1 MNRKS
6 DPRSEADKAGAANP
20 DLQGEGNYVAG
31 RRYDD
36 ATKRFVDEG
45 KVDDAAAA
53 AAPDS
58 PQEERD
64 MERAEEEGKSHAK
77 GEDPALRRNAGK
89 GSGNNDAQPRS
100 KPDDRQR

>member
-6 DPRSEADKAGAANP
+6 ESQPQSEADKAAASNP

-31 RRYDD
+31 RRYDE
-36 ATKRFVDEG
+36 ATKRYVDEG
-45 KVDDAAAA
+45 KVEAAAA
-53 AAPDS
+53 AAKPDS
-58 PQEERD
+58 PQEQRD

-77 GEDPALRRNAGK
+77 GEDPALRKGAGK
-89 GSGNNDAQPRS
+89 GDDLPRS